1 MEATKIVNLSGE
13 QESPLT
19 AFQQAALDQAH
30 EDLEKLKAD
39 IESKKYL
46 VDVDKKDI
54 EMLKSFIANDAAWK
68 FTESLGIKEVQ
79 KELNTLKDGK
89 LFTKALAIEA
99 IYYYMS
105 KVEGKGEK
113 PTTTAFANID
123 DYLRCLKAI
132 TNAIERIK
140 ADSEKLRE
148 AEFVLAARQEGIDVD
163 DSTKENTE
171 A

>member
-1 MEATKIVNLSGE
+1 MEANTIAKTQGD
-13 QESPLT
+13 ESPLT
-19 AFQQAALDQAH
+19 AFQQVALDQAQK
-30 EDLEKLKAD
+30 DLDTLRSE

-54 EMLKSFIANDAAWK
+54 EMLKSFIVNDATWK

-79 KELNTLKDGK
+79 KELNVLTDGK

-105 KVEGKGEK
+105 KVEGAGEK
-113 PTTTAFANID
+113 PNTLAFPNID

-132 TNAIERIK
+132 TNAVERIK
-140 ADSEKLRE
+140 ADSEKIRE
-148 AEFVLAARQEGIDVD
+148 AEFILAARQEGIDVD
-163 DSTKENTE
+163 SSVEETTE

>member
-1 MEATKIVNLSGE
+1 MEATEIANLTEGE
-13 QESPLT
+13 QSPLT
-19 AFQQAALDQAH
+19 AFQQAALDQAQ
-30 EDLEKLKAD
+30 EDLEKLRAE
-39 IESKKYL
+39 IEAQKYL
-46 VDVDKKDI
+46 VNLDKKDI
-54 EMLKSFIANDAAWK
+54 EMLKTFIANDATWK

-79 KELNTLKDGK
+79 KELNDLTDGK

-105 KVEGKGEK
+105 KVEGAGEK
-113 PTTTAFANID
+113 PNTVAFPNID

-140 ADSEKLRE
+140 ADSEKIRE
-148 AEFVLAARQEGIDVD
+148 AEFILAARQEGIDVD
-163 DSTKENTE
+163 ASSEETE